1 MRRRITG
8 LVPYRCHA
16 CDWRG
21 WRNELASGANGP
33 REIHRELTDSELAQ
47 LEPDHSEGDRL

>member
-21 WRNELASGANGP
+21 WRNELAPGADGP